1 MERMEQSK
9 ESRSILLAMAFV
21 FVVLIGLA
29 LYFWKFVLQLLL
41 ILVVL
46 GLAAIVFIKGIS
58 YLFRFIAFTLKLGYK
73 AAGVIVAISVLGW
86 ILFLFL

>member
-29 LYFWKFVLQLLL
+29 LYFWTFVLQLLL

-46 GLAAIVFIKGIS
+46 GLAAIIFIKGIS
-58 YLFRFIAFTLKLGYK
+58 YLFRFFAFTLRLGYK
-73 AAGVIVAISVLGW
+73 AAGVIVAISLLGW
-86 ILFLFL
+86 GIFLFL